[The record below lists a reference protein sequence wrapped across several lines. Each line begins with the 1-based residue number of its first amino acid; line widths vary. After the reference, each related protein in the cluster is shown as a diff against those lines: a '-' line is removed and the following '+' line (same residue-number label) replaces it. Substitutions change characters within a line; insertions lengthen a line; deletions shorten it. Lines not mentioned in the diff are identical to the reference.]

1 MQLSTIYQAALL
13 ATPDKAAYICGDT
26 AVSYRLLDENA
37 RRYATALKKMGIGA
51 GDRVALSMHNLP
63 QLPQL
68 YFALYRLGAIAV
80 PISPYSTAAEMN
92 YALVHCSARLLLV
105 SRKLFDTACEAV
117 ANAPLIEKTL
127 VVDDQEKI
135 DNSFDCPSAELPLD
149 ACDLAPS
156 NPAMILY
163 TSGSTAQ
170 PKGII
175 YTRRSLHSAAVN
187 RCGTLLL
194 TGADLYFNAGY
205 LCHGAALTTAL
216 LPVLFAGGTA
226 LFPVSFNPA
235 DFLPLVSRYKP
246 TIAALGPSQL
256 WAILDHRLCASTD
269 FSSLRYVTA
278 GGDVV
283 SSQLHERFLQT
294 MKFPLSESIGMT
306 ECGTYMTTAPGMS
319 HKTGSMGKPVLGTE
333 VRLVDEQG
341 VEVKTGEIGQIV
353 VRTETCMS
361 GYWNDEENT
370 ARALVDG
377 WLQTGDA
384 ARQDGDGYYYFADRI
399 KNMLVRDC
407 CNISPTEVEDAIRQ
421 HPAVK
426 DCGIVGIPDP
436 RHGQKVIAF
445 VQLQAGADPFN
456 EAALE
461 TFTASIIMGPRL
473 PDRWVQATELPATQL
488 GKLDRK
494 KLQQMASVYG
504 DRS

>member
-1 MQLSTIYQAALL
+1 MQLSTIYQTTLL

-26 AVSYRLLDENA
+26 TVSYRLLDTHA
-37 RRYATALKKMGIGA
+37 RRYAALLADQGIKK
-51 GDRVALSMHNLP
+51 GDRVALTMHNLP

-92 YALVHCSARLLLV
+92 YALVHCAARLLLV

-117 ANAPLIEKTL
+117 ANAPLIEKTI
-127 VVDDQEKI
+127 VVDDQ
-135 DNSFDCPSAELPLD
+135 DNADSSFDQQSMETID
-149 ACDLAPS
+149 ACAMAPS
-156 NPAMILY
+156 DPAMILY
-163 TSGSTAQ
+163 TSGSTAK
-170 PKGII
+170 PKGIV
-175 YTRRSLHSAAVN
+175 YTRKSLFSTAAYRSE
-187 RCGTLLL
+187 TLRL

-216 LPVLFAGGTA
+216 LPMLYAGGTA

-235 DFLPLVSRYKP
+235 DFLPFVSRYKP

-256 WAILDHRLCASTD
+256 WAVLDHPLCALTD
-269 FSSLRYVTA
+269 FSSLRYVSA

-283 SSQLHERFLQT
+283 SSQLHERFLQS

-306 ECGTYMTTAPGMS
+306 ECGTYLTTAPGMP
-319 HKTGSMGKPVLGTE
+319 HKIGSMGKPVIGAE
-333 VRLVDEQG
+333 VRLVDENG
-341 VEVKTGEIGQIV
+341 NDVNTGEIGQII
-353 VRTETCMS
+353 VRTDTCMA

-384 ARQDGDGYYYFADRI
+384 ARQDGDGYYYFAGRI

-445 VQLQAGADPFN
+445 VQLQTGAAPFN
-456 EAALE
+456 GAALE

-473 PDRWVQATELPATQL
+473 PDKWVQVTELPATQL

-494 KLQQMASVYG
+494 KLQGMASVYG
-504 DRS
+504 DRP

>member
-37 RRYATALKKMGIGA
+37 RRYATELAALGITS
-51 GDRVALSMHNLP
+51 GDRVALTMHNLP

-92 YALVHCSARLLLV
+92 YALVHCSARLFLV
-105 SRKLFDTACEAV
+105 GRELHKTSCDAV
-117 ANAPLIEKTL
+117 VNAPLIEKII
-127 VVDDQEKI
+127 VVDDQENA
-135 DNSFDCPSAELPLD
+135 DGNCNQQSMETLDPCPM
-149 ACDLAPS
+149 APS
-156 NPAMILY
+156 GPAMILY
-163 TSGSTAQ
+163 TSGSTAK
-170 PKGII
+170 PKGIV
-175 YTRRSLHSAAVN
+175 YTRKSLFSAAAY
-187 RCGTLLL
+187 RSETLRL
-194 TGADLYFNAGY
+194 TGADSYFNAGY
-205 LCHGAALTTAL
+205 LCHSAALTTAL
-216 LPVLFAGGTA
+216 LPMLYAGGTA
-226 LFPVSFNPA
+226 LFSVSFNPPE
-235 DFLPLVSRYKP
+235 FLALVSRYKP

-256 WAILDHRLCASTD
+256 WAILDHPLCASTD
-269 FSSLRYVTA
+269 FSSLRYVTS

-283 SSQLHERFLQT
+283 SNQLHERFFQT

-306 ECGTYMTTAPGMS
+306 ECGTYLTTAPGRP
-319 HKTGSMGKPVLGTE
+319 HKTGSMGKPVIGAE

-341 VEVKTGEIGQIV
+341 VAVNTGEVGQIIV
-353 VRTETCMS
+353 HTESCMA

-370 ARALVDG
+370 ARTLVDG

-384 ARQDGDGYYYFADRI
+384 ARQDEDGYYYFAGRI

-421 HPAVK
+421 HPMVK

-436 RHGQKVIAF
+436 RHGQKIIAF
-445 VQLQAGADPFN
+445 IQLMIGEYSFD
-456 EAALE
+456 ETELE
-461 TFTASIIMGPRL
+461 TFTASIINRPRL
-473 PDRWVQATELPATQL
+473 PDKWVQITELPATQL

-494 KLQQMASVYG
+494 KLQQMALVLE
-504 DRS
+504 DTQ